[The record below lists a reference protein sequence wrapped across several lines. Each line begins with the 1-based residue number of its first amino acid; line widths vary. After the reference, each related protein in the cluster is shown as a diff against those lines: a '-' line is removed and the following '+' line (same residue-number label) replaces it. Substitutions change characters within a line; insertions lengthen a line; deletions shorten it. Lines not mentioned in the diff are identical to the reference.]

1 MRTLFYGLYR
11 IKRKSVFLS
20 IPKCWFHIKFIP
32 PVTKKNHSLP
42 ADLFILTFSALFH
55 ILCWFFDFQFPIP
68 LSVFQNHIENEYILI
83 QFYISYVVVDIALF
97 YLLHLFLKD
106 FWNQVDTFSKAY
118 MICFFFYEIIWKKN
132 SCFLQHIFYAT
143 FSIDFFSIQAGQY
156 TEAYTILEELVEIE
170 NTQLGERPEE
180 LADIF
185 QLMAKCKSEVRGSWN
200 PFLHQEVVIRVYY
213 QGGPSVVFSL

>member
-11 IKRKSVFLS
+11 IERKSVFLS

-32 PVTKKNHSLP
+32 PVTKKNQSLP

-83 QFYISYVVVDIALF
+83 QFYISYVVVDSALF
-97 YLLHLFLKD
+97 YLLHLYLKD

-118 MICFFFYEIIWKKN
+118 MICFFFTKSYGKKTHAFFN
-132 SCFLQHIFYAT
+132 T
-143 FSIDFFSIQAGQY
+143 FFMR
-156 TEAYTILEELVEIE
+156 L
-170 NTQLGERPEE
+170 
-180 LADIF
+180 F
-185 QLMAKCKSEVRGSWN
+185 QLTFLVYRRASTQRLTQSW
-200 PFLHQEVVIRVYY
+200 R
-213 QGGPSVVFSL
+213 SLWRSKTHS